1 MRAGTYLDDAE
12 FIPAPSAT
20 LIDELQHMRTQSDE
34 EVSNRQE
41 VKTAEEIDSDC
52 IRWGRALARSKTGI
66 QDYNETERELED
78 LAARGHSVPVY
89 VMLPLD
95 AIWLEEKNGTPLGTL
110 WPELSRERIRGIHSY
125 VKRCKALQVGLQAIK
140 AAGVEGVMVDVW
152 WGIRGEGGP
161 RHV

>member
-1 MRAGTYLDDAE
+1 MLHGLPGDASALWTRLDLCCCGG
-12 FIPAPSAT
+12 P
-20 LIDELQHMRTQSDE
+20 Q
-34 EVSNRQE
+34 
-41 VKTAEEIDSDC
+41 
-52 IRWGRALARSKTGI
+52 
-66 QDYNETERELED
+66 
-78 LAARGHSVPVY
+78 
-89 VMLPLD
+89 
-95 AIWLEEKNGTPLGTL
+95 NGTPLGTL

>member
-1 MRAGTYLDDAE
+1 
-12 FIPAPSAT
+12 
-20 LIDELQHMRTQSDE
+20 MRTQSDE

-95 AIWLEEKNGTPLGTL
+95 AIWLEEKVTR
-110 WPELSRERIRGIHSY
+110 WPRRCSTACRGVRLPSGPVWTCVAVVARRMALPWARSGPSSAGSASAASIRT
-125 VKRCKALQVGLQAIK
+125 
-140 AAGVEGVMVDVW
+140 
-152 WGIRGEGGP
+152 
-161 RHV
+161 